1 MRLNNRG
8 FGLIELIAVMAIL
21 SIIVLFAVPNFSP
34 YINYSKE
41 KELTQELAKI
51 EYEIK
56 RIIIKGN
63 TKSWNIVK
71 DDGVEKDLWTSNG
84 KELDVSGHLIEV
96 PKEVIDTELSGGFYL
111 MNGRVY
117 YSMSKLNVI
126 EQPEEPIEPGPI
138 EPEPVIVNKEKLLS
152 SINIA
157 KGLSEEDYESG
168 FLALKAALSNA
179 EKAYL
184 DKQSSQAKID
194 RLQLIL
200 DRAISQLVE
209 IPPIKWKLA
218 TDNDFSWE
226 IEFFY
231 GYRAYRQWFRGYYKY
246 TGNDEYVIIPDVI
259 KGNRMDDY
267 RRMFEGNKTIKG
279 VSNTSLSINQF
290 YRTFQ
295 EVELQELDLS
305 DLNVSNTKDFT
316 QMFYKAKINSF
327 LKLDNWDTSSGIYMN
342 GMFLNATIQEIN
354 FGNFNIDNVSN
365 VSSMFSYTTINTLD
379 LSKFNL
385 TKSGLDIS
393 DMFKGTNVNK
403 IYVKNKSHKNKI
415 VSSGGANANKVFI
428 K

>member
-1 MRLNNRG
+1 MKLNKRG
-8 FGLIELIAVMAIL
+8 FSFIELVAVLAVL
-21 SIIVLFAVPNFSP
+21 SIILLITVPEFSP
-34 YINYSKE
+34 YQSYSRDSKI
-41 KELTQELAKI
+41 KQEISSVEYQAKKVIVQNNLAMWKM
-51 EYEIK
+51 
-56 RIIIKGN
+56 
-63 TKSWNIVK
+63 
-71 DDGVEKDLWTSNG
+71 VEEEPNVELWTSKG
-84 KELDVSGHLIEV
+84 LVKELEQGVFLEIPSNIIE
-96 PKEVIDTELSGGFYL
+96 TELKGGFYL

-117 YSMSKLNVI
+117 YSMSKLGVI
-126 EQPEEPIEPGPI
+126 EQPEEPDPI

-157 KGLSEEDYESG
+157 KGLNEEDYESG
-168 FLALKAALSNA
+168 FLALNAALSNA

-218 TDNDFSWE
+218 TDNDFNWE
-226 IEFFY
+226 TEFFY
-231 GYRAYRQWFRGYYKY
+231 GYRAYGQWFRGYYKY

-305 DLNVSNTKDFT
+305 DLNVSNAKDFT

-342 GMFLNATIQEIN
+342 EMFLNSTIQEIN
-354 FGNFNIDNVSN
+354 FGNFKIDNVSN
-365 VSSMFSYTTINTLD
+365 MTSMFSYTTTNNLD
-379 LSKFNL
+379 LTKFNL
-385 TKSGLDIS
+385 DKSGLNMS
-393 DMFKGTNVNK
+393 NMFRGINVNK

-415 VSSGGANANKVFI
+415 VSSGGANTNKVFI

>member
-1 MRLNNRG
+1 MKLNKRG
-8 FGLIELIAVMAIL
+8 FSFIELVAVLAVL
-21 SIIVLFAVPNFSP
+21 SIILLITIPEFSP
-34 YINYSKE
+34 YQSYSRESKL
-41 KELTQELAKI
+41 KQEISSVEYQAK
-51 EYEIK
+51 K
-56 RIIIKGN
+56 V
-63 TKSWNIVK
+63 IVQNNLSMWK
-71 DDGVEKDLWTSNG
+71 MVEEEPNVELWTSKG
-84 KELDVSGHLIEV
+84 LVKELEQGTLLEV
-96 PKEVIDTELSGGFYL
+96 PANIIDTELKGRFYL

-157 KGLSEEDYESG
+157 KGLSEEAYESG

-218 TDNDFSWE
+218 TDNDFNWE

-231 GYRAYRQWFRGYYKY
+231 GYRAYSQWFRGYYKY

-415 VSSGGANANKVFI
+415 VSSGGANTNKVFI